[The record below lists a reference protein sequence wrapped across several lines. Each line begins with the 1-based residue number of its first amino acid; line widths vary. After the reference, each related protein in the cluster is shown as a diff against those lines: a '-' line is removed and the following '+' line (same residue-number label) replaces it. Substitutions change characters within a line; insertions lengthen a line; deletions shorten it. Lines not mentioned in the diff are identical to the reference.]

1 MRSGAMP
8 VARLRV
14 LGGPNAGHE
23 FNIERDGSYVL
34 GRGLEV
40 DFQVPDPMASRRHAL
55 LTIRGATAVIE
66 DLGSTNGTMV
76 NGVAVKR
83 QELNSGD
90 RITIGST
97 DLEFVRVLSAPSAP
111 KAVAVPKKQEPTKP
125 VGRAEEGRIIG
136 GFKILE
142 RLGGGS
148 MGTVY
153 KALQLS
159 MNRIVAFKVL
169 KITTD
174 DPERSVREFKR
185 EAQVGAQLDHPNIVT
200 FYDAG
205 YDKGVYYIAMEFIE
219 GVPVDKILEERGA
232 MDVKQAL
239 DIIIQITSAVSYMF
253 SRGIIHR
260 DIKPSNIMVTP
271 TGIAKLTDFGLAKCY
286 QRAGMTGFTRV
297 GEGKGTLE
305 YMPPEQITNALYC
318 DQRADI
324 YSLGATLYDMLT
336 GQPPF
341 TGGSLRQMLDAIEN
355 KYPTPIRRLNPRVPD
370 YVEKIVAKCMRKK
383 PKERYQFPDE
393 LLRALKSAW
402 LKYTGKPYSR
412 FG

>member
-1 MRSGAMP
+1 MP
-8 VARLRV
+8 IARLRIM
-14 LGGPNAGHE
+14 GGPSAGQE
-23 FNIERDGSYVL
+23 FNIERDGSYVM
-34 GRGLEV
+34 GRAVDV
-40 DFQVPDPMASRRHAL
+40 DFQIPDAMASRRHAV
-55 LTIRGATAVIE
+55 LTIKGNSAVIE
-66 DLGSTNGTMV
+66 DLGSTNGTLV
-76 NGVAVKR
+76 NGKQIKR
-83 QELNSGD
+83 CELKSGD
-90 RITIGST
+90 RITIGAT
-97 DLEFVRVLSAPSAP
+97 EVEFVRVLSAP
-111 KAVAVPKKQEPTKP
+111 AVKKPPVPKKEEEPTKP
-125 VGRAEEGRIIG
+125 VRRAESGHVIG

-142 RLGGGS
+142 RLGGGG

-174 DPERSVREFKR
+174 DPERSIREFKR
-185 EAQVGAQLDHPNIVT
+185 EAQVGAQLQHPNIVT

-205 YDKGVYYIAMEFIE
+205 YDKGVYYIAMEFIQ
-219 GVPVDKILEERGA
+219 GVPVDKILEEQGA

-239 DIIIQITSAVSYMF
+239 DIAIQITDAVCYMF
-253 SRGIIHR
+253 ARGIIHR

-324 YSLGATLYDMLT
+324 YALGATLYDMLT

-341 TGGSLRQMLDAIEN
+341 SGGSLRELIDSIER
-355 KYPTPIRRLNPRVPD
+355 KYPPPMKKLNPRVPD
-370 YVEKIVAKCMRKK
+370 YLEKIVAKTMRKK
-383 PKERYQFPDE
+383 PQERYQFPDE

-402 LKYTGKPYSR
+402 KTLTGQEYSR

>member
-1 MRSGAMP
+1 MMP
-8 VARLRV
+8 IARLRII
-14 LGGPNAGHE
+14 GGVNAGLE
-23 FNIERDGSYVL
+23 FNIEKDGSYIL
-34 GRGLEV
+34 GRADEA
-40 DFQVPDPMASRRHAL
+40 DFQVRDMMASRRHAV
-55 LTIRGATAVIE
+55 LTIKGDLAVVE

-76 NGVAVKR
+76 NGKPIKR
-83 QELNSGD
+83 QELRSGD

-97 DLEFVRVLSAPSAP
+97 DIEFIRVLTAP
-111 KAVAVPKKQEPTKP
+111 KAPPKPSAAQSHKEPTKP
-125 VGRAEEGRIIG
+125 MGRTDVGRVIA

-142 RLGGGS
+142 RLGGGG

-169 KITTD
+169 KVTTD
-174 DPERSVREFKR
+174 DPERSIREFKR
-185 EAQVGAQLDHPNIVT
+185 EAQVGAQLQHPNIVT

-205 YDKGVYYIAMEFIE
+205 YDKGVYFIAMEFIQ
-219 GVPVDKILEERGA
+219 GVPVDKILEEQGA

-239 DIIIQITSAVSYMF
+239 DVIIQVTDAVCYMF
-253 SRGIIHR
+253 GRGIIHR

-324 YSLGATLYDMLT
+324 YAIGATLYDMLT
-336 GQPPF
+336 GYPPF
-341 TGGSLRQMLDAIEN
+341 SGSLRELIDAIER
-355 KYPTPIRRLNPRVPD
+355 KYPVPIKHRNPAVPD
-370 YVEKIVAKCMRKK
+370 YVSRIVEKCMRKK
-383 PKERYQFPDE
+383 PEERYQFPDE
-393 LLRALKSAW
+393 LLRDLKGAW
-402 LKYTGKPYSR
+402 QRLTGEPYSR